1 MRTRIITAIVA
12 LIVFFAVIFAGT
24 IPLLAA
30 IAIVILAML
39 YEVYGAVTKSVHVK
53 VCGYICAL
61 LLMAGFFYR
70 QIGFA
75 VTATVTVTMLYAVF
89 LHGKV
94 RSSELFGAVLMTI
107 YITLFMGYIPL
118 LRIRNGLAAMAFIFI
133 IAWGS
138 DTSAYFCGTF
148 FGKHKLIPRVS
159 PKKTVEGSAG
169 AVVCVA
175 LLCLLYVFIVDK
187 CGGSFGSGEITA
199 IDYIMAPAAG
209 IVCSAL
215 SQFGDLAASA
225 VKRDA
230 GIKDYGSVFP
240 GHGGFM
246 DRFDS
251 VILIAPVVYY
261 FVRYFPA
268 IIAYLK

>member
-1 MRTRIITAIVA
+1 MLTRIITSIVA
-12 LIVFFAVIFAGT
+12 LIVFFAVIFAGV

-30 IAIVILAML
+30 VGIVIIAML
-39 YEVYGAVTKSVHVK
+39 YEVYGAVTKSVPVK

-61 LLMAGFFYR
+61 FLMLGFFFR
-70 QIGFA
+70 QFGFGVFEA
-75 VTATVTVTMLYAVF
+75 LTVTMLFAVF
-89 LHGKV
+89 LHGKIDY
-94 RSSELFGAVLMTI
+94 RELFGAVLMTI

-159 PKKTVEGSAG
+159 PKKTVEGSVG
-169 AVVCVA
+169 AVICVA
-175 LLCLLYVFIVDK
+175 LLCLLYVFIVDR
-187 CGGSFGSGEITA
+187 CGGNFGEGSIGAAE
-199 IDYIMAPAAG
+199 YIMAPVLG
-209 IVCSAL
+209 IIASAL
-215 SQFGDLAASA
+215 SQLGDLAASA
-225 VKRDA
+225 VKRDT
-230 GIKDYGSVFP
+230 GIKDFGKIFP

-261 FVRYFPA
+261 VVRYFPV